1 MRLLLVLVL
10 SSVLPL
16 AGCSFIFVDGPSSS
30 RPGMVYPSCDEERTM
45 PAIDLVLAALYGVGG
60 LVGATAEDNDD
71 FDGNDDRAGTITG
84 MLLGVALFGGSAWY
98 GFSKTG
104 SCREARDQYRKQY
117 GDPRLQPLPPP
128 MPYAYP
134 AGEGQQCHPQA
145 GCQPGLVCASGL
157 CVRFQQP
164 QSRPPGTQPP
174 PPAQP
179 PQPPPPSTAPPP
191 PPPAAPPPAAP
202 WPPPPKTP

>member
-10 SSVLPL
+10 TSVLPL

-30 RPGMVYPSCDEERTM
+30 RPPMVYPSCDEERTM
-45 PAIDLVLAALYGVGG
+45 PAIDLVIAGLYGVGA
-60 LVGATAEDNDD
+60 LVGATTDRDDD
-71 FDGNDDRAGTITG
+71 FDNTDDRAGTVTG
-84 MLLGVALFGGSAWY
+84 MVLGSLLFGASAWY

-104 SCREARDQYRKQY
+104 SCREVRDQYRQQY
-117 GDPRLQPLPPP
+117 GDPRLQPLPQP

-157 CVRFQQP
+157 CVRF
-164 QSRPPGTQPP
+164 GQPP
-174 PPAQP
+174 PPMTQPPQPPQPPPPGTAPP
-179 PQPPPPSTAPPP
+179 PQPPPPST
-191 PPPAAPPPAAP
+191 PPPAAP
-202 WPPPPKTP
+202 WPPPPQNP